1 LAEDRTTV
9 LEGIIQDIG
18 RELYQ
23 KWYNALAIED
33 RTEEASKAML
43 ANAVETSFWC
53 IQEFM
58 NRFNAA
64 ADVLK
69 NEPSVD

>member
-1 LAEDRTTV
+1 LAEDKTTV

-18 RELYQ
+18 RDLYQ

-33 RTEEASKAML
+33 RTEEASKIML
-43 ANAVETSFWC
+43 ANANETAFWT

-64 ADVLK
+64 AEALK
-69 NEPSVD
+69 DK

>member
-1 LAEDRTTV
+1 LAEDKTTV

-18 RELYQ
+18 KELYQ
-23 KWYNALAIED
+23 EWYNALAIED
-33 RTEEASKAML
+33 RTEEASKVML
-43 ANAVETSFWC
+43 ANANETAFWT

-64 ADVLK
+64 AEALRD
-69 NEPSVD
+69 N